1 MAGIKGP
8 CPKCKN
14 PIEAPH
20 PEGSPPAPELASAAP
35 VQASQPEISAP
46 TEIPQAPSGPS
57 ATTPLPKSPL
67 GGPTPFPEPPW
78 SEPEPIP
85 TPIANA
91 PAPNNPFPDFPEA
104 DPLPAAPATADPMAA
119 SSPQSEPSRA
129 AGFPEPEPLP
139 RRASD
144 SFPDPA
150 PAQPSQAPKFPN
162 PDFPPPELAALDPPT
177 PVPAPAPEIQDPLA
191 GIPSEAPSPANPVGS
206 PLGSFELGAAPGTT
220 TPVPTPGADPLAMG
234 PPPPISPAGIPPPP
248 GIAPLPDL
256 GSPGS
261 SLPDLGSPGLSMPIP
276 GGPSSPTSFAE
287 PFAPQAPTLPPG
299 FEASPEPG
307 EPNPSNTLPFSPNDP
322 IPSTL
327 APLGKPARESTPP
340 KTESHRRLRWPG
352 IVFPLL
358 FLVLAAIMVY
368 LVLDLSELL
377 PHSKNYRQLPEVP
390 KRQQPAPS
398 PANAEV
404 RARAH
409 TTNPNPLIKTEHLPV
424 RPIPPVSDPPLPT
437 VEKRPLIEEQDR
449 KVEGEV
455 GLPPLIDLSN
465 SGAQPSTLPKP
476 TKPDDVLRKFLGATT
491 LAERRP
497 YMTESRRSEAAL
509 ASGPLASALPDVV
522 RLRSIHYMEDPSDK
536 RTEHFFE
543 VSFNLADT
551 ISFPVLFQLNEW
563 GDGQI
568 KVHTDAFLDLY
579 NDEMAVFGHAPVEG
593 EHTFHVVADA
603 YKHCFDERIPDAA
616 KKSFIKLR
624 AHPQFTP
631 RLKAYFGSDSQLA
644 EQIARPN
651 GLPWGSSGVC
661 TVTVK
666 WNTSTPDLP
675 FVELVR
681 IDGFTWNP

>member
-1 MAGIKGP
+1 
-8 CPKCKN
+8 
-14 PIEAPH
+14 
-20 PEGSPPAPELASAAP
+20 
-35 VQASQPEISAP
+35 
-46 TEIPQAPSGPS
+46 
-57 ATTPLPKSPL
+57 
-67 GGPTPFPEPPW
+67 
-78 SEPEPIP
+78 
-85 TPIANA
+85 
-91 PAPNNPFPDFPEA
+91 
-104 DPLPAAPATADPMAA
+104 
-119 SSPQSEPSRA
+119 
-129 AGFPEPEPLP
+129 
-139 RRASD
+139 
-144 SFPDPA
+144 
-150 PAQPSQAPKFPN
+150 
-162 PDFPPPELAALDPPT
+162 
-177 PVPAPAPEIQDPLA
+177 
-191 GIPSEAPSPANPVGS
+191 
-206 PLGSFELGAAPGTT
+206 
-220 TPVPTPGADPLAMG
+220 MG

-276 GGPSSPTSFAE
+276 GGPSSPTPFPE

-299 FEASPEPG
+299 FEASPKPG

-327 APLGKPARESTPP
+327 VPLGKPAQESTPP
-340 KTESHRRLRWPG
+340 KTESHRRRLRWPG

-409 TTNPNPLIKTEHLPV
+409 TNNPNPLIKTEHLPV
-424 RPIPPVSDPPLPT
+424 RPIPPVSDPPLPK

-465 SGAQPSTLPKP
+465 SGAQPSTLPKLA
-476 TKPDDVLRKFLGATT
+476 KPDGVLRKFLGATT

-522 RLRSIHYMEDPSDK
+522 HLRSIHYMEDPSDK

-551 ISFPVLFQLNEW
+551 ISVPVLFQLNEW

-593 EHTFHVVADA
+593 ERTFHVVADA

-631 RLKAYFGSDSQLA
+631 RLKAYFGSNSQLA